1 MYDAMEVARY
11 VLYRQSMS
19 NLKLQKILY
28 LCQAWA
34 LVILREPL
42 FRDDIQA
49 WDFGPVV
56 EPVYMRYFRY
66 YGLADI
72 PSPKARPYF
81 EEKYEAVIDAV
92 VEHFKDWDVTSLT
105 KLTQNQDPW
114 VKARKRR
121 RGDGTIP
128 NRAIQKY
135 FDKP

>member
-1 MYDAMEVARY
+1 MYEAIEIARY
-11 VLYRQSMS
+11 VLHKQSMS

-28 LCQAWA
+28 LCQAWS

-42 FRDDIQA
+42 FRDKISA

-56 EPVYMRYFRY
+56 ELVYRRYLPY
-66 YGLADI
+66 QLGNI
-72 PSPKARPYF
+72 PSPKTRPYL
-81 EEKYEAVIDAV
+81 EDKYEAVIDAV

-114 VKARKRR
+114 VKARKRH

>member
-1 MYDAMEVARY
+1 MLDAMEVTKY

-28 LCQAWA
+28 LCQAWS

-42 FRDDIQA
+42 FQDDIQA

-56 EPVYMRYFRY
+56 EPVYRHYLPY
-66 YGLADI
+66 QLGNI
-72 PSPKARPYF
+72 PSPKAHPYF

-92 VEHFKDWDVTSLT
+92 VEHFKDWNVTSLT

-121 RGDGTIP
+121 RGNGTIP